1 MAVLPPLPTSID
13 RARLELMVTS
23 DGQEARITGRLD
35 VRSVADI
42 RLALHRALAEG
53 RGDLRL
59 DLDEAELGDRAA
71 LGLLVE
77 CHVRARRL
85 GRRLVLGELSPRTE
99 RLLRAA
105 RLIAATRSGAS
116 TPASGR
122 GSATAGDAAYRAAHD
137 ARLDRD
143 GRHVLPA
150 EDETVAALTG

>member
-1 MAVLPPLPTSID
+1 MAALPPLPTSID
-13 RARLELMVTS
+13 RARLELIVTS
-23 DGQEARITGRLD
+23 DDGQEARITGRLD

-59 DLDEAELGDRAA
+59 DLDDAELGDRAA

-105 RLIAATRSGAS
+105 RLIAATPSGA
-116 TPASGR
+116 R
-122 GSATAGDAAYRAAHD
+122 YV
-137 ARLDRD
+137 RD
-143 GRHVLPA
+143 GAHVLPG

>member
-1 MAVLPPLPTSID
+1 MVALPPLPTSTD

-42 RLALHRALAEG
+42 RLVLHRALAEG

-77 CHVRARRL
+77 CSLRARRL
-85 GRRLVLGELSPRTE
+85 DRRLVLGELTPRTE

-105 RLIAATRSGAS
+105 RLIAGAPSGAS
-116 TPASGR
+116 LAGLGAGR
-122 GSATAGDAAYRAAHD
+122 G
-137 ARLDRD
+137 
-143 GRHVLPA
+143 
-150 EDETVAALTG
+150 TGG